1 MVRHDDSRCTK
12 KSWTPE
18 EDRTVA
24 RIVAKNGPGNWAEVA
39 AHLVGRNGKQCRE
52 RWHNQL
58 DPDIRKGP
66 WDEEEDRIIMQLQKK
81 LGNK

>member
-1 MVRHDDSRCTK
+1 MSTK
-12 KSWTPE
+12 ASKKTWTEE
-18 EDRTVA
+18 EDR
-24 RIVAKNGPGNWAEVA
+24 IVAQHVIN
-39 AHLVGRNGKQCRE
+39 VGRPAKWSKCAALLPGRIGKNCRE